1 MKSQERRLQIL
12 LMLQS
17 GRKQI
22 SVDYL
27 SEHYN
32 VSRRTIFR
40 DLNFIAEMDVPIAYD
55 PERGYSIPKTYA
67 IPPLMFNEREI
78 AVIRMGLSFIESQS
92 NSDMKDAAKSVS
104 VKIGSVLPESLKPLY
119 TTMENSVIVDPV
131 MNRLDP
137 IKGEGEWYVLSNAIS
152 NNNKI
157 LINYKKSNIHRLLL
171 PYYLV
176 YYSDHWNLI
185 AYDMDKKG
193 LRNFRL
199 EHINHIEILDET
211 FSRDPKIN
219 PDTLFGGFN
228 QEEFCNVVKLKVS
241 ESIWSEFYRT
251 IPAVILST
259 VKSERY
265 YIVDFTFDSL
275 DNLNRLLMR
284 YADLVIPLEPKKL
297 IDLRKSLLGSMV
309 SLVNP

>member
-1 MKSQERRLQIL
+1 L
-12 LMLQS
+12 LQS

-27 SEHYN
+27 AEHYN

-40 DLNFIAEMDVPIAYD
+40 DLNFITEMEVPVAYD
-55 PERGYSIPKTYA
+55 PERGYSIPKTYS

-92 NSDMKDAAKSVS
+92 NSDMKEAAKSVS

-119 TTMENSVIVDPV
+119 TTMESSVIVDPV

-137 IKGEGEWYVLSNAIS
+137 VKGEGEWYVLSNSIS

-157 LINYKKSNIHRLLL
+157 LIKYKDTNKPRLIL

-185 AYDMDKKG
+185 AYDMDKNG

-199 EHINHIEILDET
+199 EHITHIEILDES
-211 FSRDPKIN
+211 FIRDPLIN
-219 PDTLFGGFN
+219 PDTIFGGFN
-228 QEEFCNVVKLKVS
+228 LDEFYNVVKLKVS

-251 IPAVILST
+251 IPAVILTT
-259 VKSERY
+259 VRIEDY
-265 YIVDFTFDSL
+265 YIVTFKFDSL

-284 YADLVIPLEPKKL
+284 YADLVTPLEPKKL
-297 IDLRKSLLGSMV
+297 IDLRNTLLRSMV
-309 SLVNP
+309 SLINP